1 MILSI
6 IDFETTSVDP
16 HTCAP
21 VQFGF
26 IRVKLTESGTREVKI
41 LEEGSFL
48 IDNEVPIPNHSFHGI
63 SEDLVAE
70 HGISLDDARLRIS
83 KALIGA
89 DFIVG
94 HNILAFD
101 RVILERLIPGVKDRK
116 FFDTLIDWPDVRL
129 DSMKLKYL
137 AFDYGHYL
145 TNAHSALADCHAV
158 LHLIKYLSSRPEFFL
173 YANSVSNAIPAR
185 LVAKV
190 GFSDRQTAK
199 DFGFRWDSQS
209 REWFKLNRGDA
220 VVTSTYPFEVEVR
233 PL

>member
-6 IDFETTSVDP
+6 VDFETTSVDP

-26 IRVKLTESGTREVKI
+26 IRVLLEGREASI
-41 LEEGSFL
+41 IEEGSFL
-48 IDNEVPIPNHSFHGI
+48 IDNEVPIPNHAFHGI
-63 SEDLVAE
+63 TEELVSNF
-70 HGISLDDARLRIS
+70 GISLEDARVRIA
-83 KALIGA
+83 KAVA
-89 DFIVG
+89 ASDFIVG
-94 HNILAFD
+94 HNILAYD

-116 FFDTLIDWPDVRL
+116 FFDTLIDWPDIRL

-137 AFDYGHYL
+137 AFDHGHYL

-158 LHLIKYLSSRPEFFL
+158 LHLIKYLAARPEFHL
-173 YANSVSNAIPAR
+173 HVNSVASAIPAR

-190 GFSDRQTAK
+190 GFTDRQAAK

-209 REWFKLNRGDA
+209 REWFKLNRGDS